1 MASFPKFLSCSSLLL
16 CLLLLASCS
25 NSPKTPADFSLS
37 ASPASLTLVPGA
49 SPQQISVTANAANG
63 FTGAVAV
70 ALTGLPAGVTA
81 SPSTLALMP
90 GTAQNIALS
99 ASTSAAGGGATL
111 TLTGT
116 SGMLSHTATIMATV
130 APPPDFNLTVAPA
143 SLNLTAGAA
152 AGTINVTANP
162 LNSFSGQVTVAISGL
177 PTGVTAN
184 PSTLTLMPGVSQ
196 STMLTAAVTAVGGT
210 SSLTF
215 TGTSGALS
223 HSSPV
228 ALTVQAAAMTQAP
241 DVTTFHYD
249 LARTGLNSSETILTQ
264 ANVNSTSFGKLGLFT
279 MDGKVDAQPLYLA
292 NVAINNQLHN
302 VLYAGSEHGTLYAFD
317 ADTGTQ
323 IWMKSTLGANEIP
336 SDNHNCTQIS
346 PEIGISAT
354 PVIDRT
360 KGTNGTIFVV
370 GTSKDASGGY
380 HHRLHA
386 LDLTTGAEIGT
397 PTEVTAT
404 FPGTGDNSQ
413 NGNVVF
419 DPAQYAERAALLL
432 LNGTIYTGWTSHC
445 DAGLYNTWLMTYDET
460 SLAQKQV
467 LNLTP
472 NGHEGSIWMSG
483 AGLAADSSNNV
494 YAAIA
499 NGPFDTQLDPNG
511 FPSQGNYGNALIRFS
526 TANNKLTIADYFEM
540 YNGPSESAQDLDL
553 GSGGVLLLPDQT
565 DAQGG
570 VHHLVVAA
578 GKDKNIY
585 LADRDNLGKFNTASD
600 PMDNSNV
607 YQELPG
613 ANASLVY
620 SSPAFFNETLY
631 YASDSDTLRSYPMQ
645 NAKMATSP
653 SSSTPTKF
661 GHPGPTPTITYDG
674 KNITTGIVWALD
686 SATTAPA
693 ILHAYDPAN
702 LGHEFYN
709 SNQAANGRDT
719 FGMGNKFIVPM
730 IVNGKVYV
738 GTPTGV
744 AVFGLL
750 PH

>member
-1 MASFPKFLSCSSLLL
+1 MASFSKFLACSSLVLSLLLISCSS
-16 CLLLLASCS
+16 SS
-25 NSPKTPADFSLS
+25 KPPADFSL
-37 ASPASLTLVPGA
+37 A
-49 SPQQISVTANAANG
+49 
-63 FTGAVAV
+63 
-70 ALTGLPAGVTA
+70 A
-81 SPSTLALMP
+81 SPSTLTLMP
-90 GTAQNIALS
+90 GAAPQQVSVTATASNGFNTPVTVSVAGLPNGVTANPTSLTLTPGAAQNIALS
-99 ASTSAAGGGATL
+99 ASTSAAGGATTI

-116 SGMLSHTATIMATV
+116 SGMLSHTAAVMATV
-130 APPPDFNLTVAPA
+130 APPPDFNLTVAPS
-143 SLNLTAGAA
+143 SLSLTAGAA
-152 AGTINVTANP
+152 SGTINVTANP
-162 LNSFSGQVTVAISGL
+162 LNSFSGQVSVAITGL

-184 PSTLTLMPGVSQ
+184 PATLTLTPGTSS
-196 STMLTAAVTAVGGT
+196 STTLTAALTAVGGT
-210 SSLTF
+210 STLTF

-228 ALTVQAAAMTQAP
+228 VLTVQAAMSTKIP

-249 LARTGLNSSETILTQ
+249 LSRSGLNSSETILNQ
-264 ANVNSTSFGKLGLFT
+264 SNVNSSTFGKLNMLN
-279 MDGKVDAQPLYLA
+279 MDGHVDAQPLYLS
-292 NVAINNQLHN
+292 NVPIGGQQHN
-302 VLYAGSEHGTLYAFD
+302 VLYAGTEHGTLYAFD
-317 ADTGTQ
+317 ADNGTQ
-323 IWMKSTLGANEIP
+323 LWSMSTLGPGETP
-336 SDNHNCTQIS
+336 SDNHNCTQIT

-370 GTSKDASGGY
+370 ATSKDSSGGY

-404 FPGTGDNSQ
+404 FPGTGDNAQ

-432 LNGTIYTGWTSHC
+432 LNGTLYTGWTSHC

-460 SLAQKQV
+460 TLQQKQI

-483 AGLAADSSNNV
+483 AGLAADASNNV
-494 YAAIA
+494 YVAIA
-499 NGPFDTQLDPNG
+499 NGPFDTQLDGNG
-511 FPSQGNYGNALIRFS
+511 FPSQGDYGNALIRFS

-540 YNGPSESAQDLDL
+540 FNGPSESSQDLDL

-565 DAQGG
+565 DANGG

-600 PMDNSNV
+600 PTDNSNV
-607 YQELPG
+607 YQELPN
-613 ANASLVY
+613 ANAGLVY
-620 SSPAFFNETLY
+620 SSPAYFNGTLY
-631 YASDSDTLRSYPMQ
+631 YASDSDTLRAYPLQ

-653 SSSTPTKF
+653 SSSSPTKF
-661 GHPGPTPTITYDG
+661 GHPGPTPTITFDG
-674 KNITTGIVWALD
+674 TNNNTGIVWALD

-702 LGHEFYN
+702 LGHELYN
-709 SNQAANGRDT
+709 STQAANNRDG

-730 IVNGKVYV
+730 VVNGKVYV